1 MLKTQKPKCHTAGTA
16 NAASQSEFK
25 AGTINKRWQ
34 VQDDLFKASP
44 KQNVVNQETIQAIGS

>member
-1 MLKTQKPKCHTAGTA
+1 MSHTA

-25 AGTINKRWQ
+25 ARTINKRWQ

-44 KQNVVNQETIQAIGS
+44 KQNVVNQEPIRAIGS